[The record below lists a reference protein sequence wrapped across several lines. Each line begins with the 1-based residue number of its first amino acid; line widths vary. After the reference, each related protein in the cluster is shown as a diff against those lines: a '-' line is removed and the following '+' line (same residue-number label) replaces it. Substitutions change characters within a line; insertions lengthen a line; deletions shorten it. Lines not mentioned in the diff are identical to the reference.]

1 MIGQNSI
8 VAAATSHPGY
18 SFHESFEVA
27 DDVGEAYGI
36 DIERN
41 SRYSHGHGIVTDGR
55 YEILLAGNRHRLA
68 TPKFADFR
76 LDLDWSIEVPGNL
89 ENTVLGGIGKG
100 VLILFRHDPD
110 TGRAH
115 RLEIFH
121 GRGRSSLSILAD
133 GKVVAVREEDET
145 DLTCDQH
152 LTLEVRGGEATVST
166 CGLETTFPVGDGP
179 SRGYVALDAAPHTNQ
194 VLHIRSVDLTS
205 PESPAK
211 EEFARY
217 RISLGRSQGFSAP
230 VEYEVALSRY
240 ETGETLLEAE
250 LTGTIRS
257 RPMEGRVVTGGHEWE
272 SIIERL
278 DTPFVRIAGPDGATF
293 AKCNFW
299 NGDRWLRDAEVNRWR
314 IETNRPPIE
323 LEPWPKHFTKTF
335 RTFPQSYA
343 VAAGYKRAI
352 ADPLRFPAEYGRER
366 VVAQDGTPLYD
377 GAALEGGRVFVRATS
392 PADKRIVSRIPEG
405 IPHRDEALAHA
416 RNQHYFYESESVRF
430 RVEAFFRDAEW
441 APSEISVAP
450 EITDVFGGAV
460 APRLVVEDA
469 EAAPAAGGIRS
480 IVRETRLD
488 GTLPCGVY
496 KLRWTLRTGAG
507 PEERG
512 QAIFEVLP
520 DDPDGPCPPLA
531 SGLPLLLA
539 MPNEFRYYEQ
549 NAFDPWAEFGGAG
562 HYYALDTRYP
572 KVGNELELWR
582 LLPVYRRAWWCWN
595 WARNSDQLDMFS
607 DFNKDILRHAR
618 YFGGV
623 DKNLNWL
630 GRYELGCLSFY
641 KGHQLQLLRE
651 FLHEKGLEEKIPA
664 PEWLPYDSLRALF
677 LECWEEWVE
686 WARPRIDAASQKY
699 ADDLLSV
706 NPGLGQGCYGPY
718 GFYASCYKT
727 AYALRYD
734 GYPILQDPRLLENGS
749 FWLLEEY
756 HHSCDYPLCRAALFV
771 ATYDLHYGGKGRRIY
786 PEIYYA
792 GWERCFDGAVFRAHP
807 MSLTYLPPSHQR
819 RVAYQYAFGT
829 PQFRDGKY
837 RFWSDD
843 GFHARDPESEEIEE
857 FIYAWGNVVRNR
869 PVKAAKSPVFFHDL
883 DALHRNGEY
892 LDEDCNGLG
901 RSNRDK
907 YSQYADVCNTAE
919 EDLAYVY
926 EQALSNGYS
935 TPVATTFSE
944 IGCFDPA
951 NAEFA
956 ILPPIV
962 EGTPQPIIDA
972 IRALHERGVPLLAFE
987 QVVGLEDIFGV
998 RRAPER
1004 NIGRVGDE
1012 SFSNR
1017 MANARYVADGA
1028 KTLLSAAERAGT
1040 PEDIPLVLAYA
1051 DASGRAVLVNAP
1063 PASIRRS
1070 SFREGD
1076 HAGQESLCEA
1086 LKAAMGKAF
1095 AFLAPEPAV
1104 KAEHGIVFATTAANG
1119 DISVVLSDEPPFY
1132 KDRTR
1137 YPMPLRLTLRL
1148 PGIERAEI
1156 KADAAF
1162 SVVSRAPGLLVLRT
1176 SLERDSASFFTFG
1189 NLGVPR

>member
-1 MIGQNSI
+1 MS
-8 VAAATSHPGY
+8 VPSPAAGEAPAPIPGY
-18 SFHESFEVA
+18 AFHESFEVA

-41 SRYSHGHGIVTDGR
+41 SRYSHGHGIVSDGL
-55 YEILLAGNRHRLA
+55 YEILLSGNRHRLA
-68 TPKFADFR
+68 TPRLADFR
-76 LDLDWSIEVPGNL
+76 LDMEWSIQTPGNL
-89 ENTVLGGIGKG
+89 ENTVLGGIGRG
-100 VLILFRHDPD
+100 LLILFRYDPD
-110 TGRAH
+110 TERSH
-115 RLEIFH
+115 RLELFH
-121 GRGRSSLSILAD
+121 GRGHSSLSLLAD
-133 GKVVAVREEDET
+133 GKVVACREKDET
-145 DLTCDQH
+145 DLTLDQH
-152 LTLEVRGGEATVST
+152 LTLEVHGNEACVST
-166 CGLETTFPVGDGP
+166 CGIETRFPLEEGP
-179 SRGYVALDAAPHTNQ
+179 ARGYVALDAAPHTNQ
-194 VLHIRSVDLTS
+194 LLLVRSVDLTS
-205 PESPAK
+205 PEHPVK

-240 ETGETLLEAE
+240 ESGETLLEAE
-250 LTGTIRS
+250 LSGTIRS

-278 DTPFVRIAGPDGATF
+278 DTPYIRIAGPDGSTF

-314 IETNRPPIE
+314 IETNRPAIE

-335 RTFPQSYA
+335 RTFPPAYT
-343 VAAGYKRAI
+343 VAAGYRRAI
-352 ADPLRFPAEYGRER
+352 ADPLRFTAERER
-366 VVAQDGTPLYD
+366 ERMVAQDGALLYD
-377 GAALEGGRVFVRATS
+377 GAPLEGGGVFVRATS
-392 PADKRIVSRIPEG
+392 PADKRLVSRIPAD

-416 RNQHYFYESESVRF
+416 RNQHYFYESETVRF
-430 RVEAFFRDAEW
+430 RVEAFFRDADW
-441 APSEISVAP
+441 TPSEISVEP
-450 EITDVFGGAV
+450 TVTDVFGDAV
-460 APRLVVEDA
+460 ATRLVA
-469 EAAPAAGGIRS
+469 EEAVVTQASGGIRS
-480 IVRETRLD
+480 VVRETRLEKP
-488 GTLPCGVY
+488 LPCGVY
-496 KLRWTLRTGAG
+496 KLRWTLRAGAG

-572 KVGNELELWR
+572 KVGNELEIWR
-582 LLPVYRRAWWCWN
+582 LLPTYRRSWWCWN
-595 WARNSDQLDMFS
+595 WARNSDQLDMSS
-607 DFNKDILRHAR
+607 DFNLDLVRHAR

-623 DKNLNWL
+623 DQKLAWL
-630 GRYELGCLSFY
+630 GRYELGCLYFY
-641 KGHQLQLLRE
+641 KGHQLDLLRE
-651 FLHEKGLEEKIPA
+651 FLREKGLEEEIPVA
-664 PEWLPYDSLRALF
+664 QSLPYDSLKKLF
-677 LECWEEWVE
+677 NTCWEEWVE
-686 WARPRIDAASQKY
+686 WARPRIDAATQEF
-699 ADDLLSV
+699 ADFLLSV
-706 NPGLGQGCYGPY
+706 NPRVGQACYGPY

-734 GYPILQDPRLLENGS
+734 GYPIIRDPRLRENGS

-771 ATYDLHYGGKGRRIY
+771 ATYDLHYGGSGRRIY

-857 FIYAWGNVVRNR
+857 FIYAWGKVVHNR
-869 PVKAAKSPVFFHDL
+869 PVKAVKSPILVHDL
-883 DALHRNGEY
+883 DALKRNGEY

-901 RSNRDK
+901 RWNRDK
-907 YSQYADVCNTAE
+907 YVPFADVCNTAE

-926 EQALSNGYS
+926 EQSLSNGYS
-935 TPVATTFSE
+935 APVATTFAE
-944 IGCFDPA
+944 IGCFDA
-951 NAEFA
+951 SNAEFVL
-956 ILPPIV
+956 LPPIV
-962 EGTPQPIIDA
+962 EGTPQAVIDA
-972 IRALHERGVPLLAFE
+972 IRALHGRGVPLVAFE

-998 RRAPER
+998 RRASER
-1004 NIGRVGDE
+1004 HIGRVGDE
-1012 SFSNR
+1012 TFSNK
-1017 MANARYVADGA
+1017 MAMARYVAEGA
-1028 KTLLSAAERAGT
+1028 ETLLYASESAGATA
-1040 PEDIPLVLAYA
+1040 DIPLVLAYA

-1070 SFREGD
+1070 SFREGG
-1076 HAGQESLCEA
+1076 HAGQESLCVA

-1095 AFLAPEPAV
+1095 AFAAPEPAV
-1104 KAEHGIVFATTAANG
+1104 KAERGLVFATVAANG
-1119 DISVVLSDEPPFY
+1119 DLSVILSDEPPFY

-1148 PGIERAEI
+1148 PGIELAEI
-1156 KADAAF
+1156 EADAPF
-1162 SVVSRAPGLLVLRT
+1162 TVVSRDPGQLILRT
-1176 SLERDSASFFTFG
+1176 SLERDTASFFAF
-1189 NLGVPR
+1189 RRKA